1 MTKRHVLVLEAKR
14 DNLPVIAAFIE
25 EQLDGQGISEKEIF
39 EVGLAVDEACS
50 NIILHGYGEEGG
62 RIEIELAVSP
72 DRVTVSLMDS
82 GEPFNPL
89 TVEPPDLCDDVDQRK
104 VGGLGVFIIKKTMD
118 EVGYEYR
125 NGRNVLS
132 ITKNRS
138 DRAGD

>member
-1 MTKRHVLVLEAKR
+1 MTKRHVFVLEARKE
-14 DNLPVIAAFIE
+14 NLPSIAEFIGE
-25 EQLDGQGISEKEIF
+25 HLAGQGFSEKEIF

-50 NIILHGYGEEGG
+50 NIILHGYGEEEGQ
-62 RIEIELAVSP
+62 IEVELAVSP
-72 DRVTVSLMDS
+72 ERVTVSLKDS
-82 GEPFNPL
+82 GVPFNPL

-118 EVGYEYR
+118 SVGYEYR
-125 NGRNVLS
+125 DGKNVLS